1 MARPCAAGSGV
12 ESCHARVE
20 GRPAVNDAQTWTL
33 IAGFFALMV
42 SMTGLTLR
50 AVRAEISVLGVRID
64 GLERRIDHLDRD
76 VQMVLTR
83 FMES

>member
-1 MARPCAAGSGV
+1 M
-12 ESCHARVE
+12 
-20 GRPAVNDAQTWTL
+20 NDAQTWTL

-42 SMTGLTLR
+42 SMIGLTLR

-76 VQMVLTR
+76 VQMIITR